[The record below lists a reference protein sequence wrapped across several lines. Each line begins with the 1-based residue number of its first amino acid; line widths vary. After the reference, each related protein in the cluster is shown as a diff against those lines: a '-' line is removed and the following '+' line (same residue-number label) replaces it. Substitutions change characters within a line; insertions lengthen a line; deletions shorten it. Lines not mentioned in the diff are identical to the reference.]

1 MLLTNKK
8 INYMKLK
15 KQNIALAAMVAVAI
29 TAVADNHTVAP
40 DTWVAVDGLGRTVA
54 SADAGAPLRSASDT
68 TTVGMFY
75 YVWQGHHGE
84 ETKDMT
90 KLLNENPEN
99 PRFGKYKT
107 YHWGGEPWLGY
118 YVGGDPFVIAKHMQW
133 LMDAGVDF
141 YFLDTTNGVIY
152 ADQVRSV
159 MAEVDRR
166 IALGL
171 KAPKLVFTVNSDPV
185 GTVKRIYDAFYTN
198 PSYDKYWYM
207 WQGKPLL
214 LADLS
219 KCKKLPDEMKNRFT
233 WRHSWAWMQGKN
245 KDSWAWLETYP
256 QQPGWTLDAAGN
268 KVIEQISVS
277 TAQHPSTG
285 IGKSYHNGAEPPVDK
300 YGLCKET
307 PYGLY
312 FQEQMKQALKVH
324 APVLMVTQ
332 WNEWIA
338 MRFPTGNSGNVRP
351 GGFKVRP
358 DESFF
363 VDVYNQEFNRDIEP
377 SKEPLIRD
385 NYYMLFC
392 SEMRKYR
399 GVQALPVPTAKKSIK
414 INGKFNQWNTVTPEF
429 ADEPGDAF
437 YTSATA
443 QSPASLLRSTNDIV
457 LAKVASDAKN
467 LYFYVKTNDK
477 LVEANDST
485 LWLTL
490 LVNADCNYD
499 TGWNGYNFMVTP
511 DANGKMALKRY
522 VGGKWS
528 VVKALKWKRGE
539 KEIMVEVPKKL
550 MGMYGNTDFDFK
562 WVDNVPKSLTDI
574 MLFYSDGDVAPNTRF
589 NYRYKGSN
597 LR

>member
-1 MLLTNKK
+1 
-8 INYMKLK
+8 MKLK
-15 KQNIALAAMVAVAI
+15 KQNIALAAMAAAAF
-29 TAVADNHTVAP
+29 TAMADNYAVAP
-40 DTWVAVDGLGRTVA
+40 DTWVAADGLGRTVA
-54 SADAGAPLRSASDT
+54 SADAGAPLRNPADTSAI
-68 TTVGMFY
+68 GMFY
-75 YVWQGHHGE
+75 YVWHGHHGK
-84 ETKDMT
+84 ETKDIT
-90 KLLNENPEN
+90 KLLAKNPEK
-99 PRFGKYKT
+99 PDFGPYT
-107 YHWGGEPWLGY
+107 AFHWGGEPWLGY
-118 YVGGDPFVIAKHMQW
+118 YVGGDQFVIAKHMQW
-133 LMDAGVDF
+133 LMDAGMDF
-141 YFLDTTNGVIY
+141 YFFDVTNREVYPEQIK
-152 ADQVRSV
+152 AV

-166 IALGL
+166 AALGL
-171 KAPKLVFTVNSDPV
+171 KTPKLVFTVNSGPAE
-185 GTVKRIYDAFYTN
+185 TVQKVYDLFYAK
-198 PSYDKYWYM
+198 PEYDKYWYM
-207 WQGKPLL
+207 WQGKPLI
-214 LADLS
+214 LANIA
-219 KCKKLPDEMKNRFT
+219 KCKKLPKKVIDRFT
-233 WRHSWAWMQGKN
+233 WRFSWAWMQGKN
-245 KDSWAWLETYP
+245 PNEWAWLETYP
-256 QQPGWTLDAAGN
+256 QQPGWTLDAAGH
-268 KVIEQISVS
+268 KKIEQISVS

-285 IGKSYHNGAEPPVDK
+285 IGKSYHNGAEPQVDK

-324 APVLMVTQ
+324 PPVLMVTQ

-338 MRFPTGNSGNVRP
+338 MRFKTEKSGIVRP
-351 GGFKVRP
+351 GGFKATP
-358 DESFF
+358 DETFF

-399 GVQALPVPTAKKSIK
+399 GVQALPVPTAKKTIK
-414 INGKFNQWNTVTPEF
+414 INGKFDQWNAVTPEF

-528 VVKALKWKRGE
+528 VVKALKWKRGD

>member
-1 MLLTNKK
+1 
-8 INYMKLK
+8 MKLK
-15 KQNIALAAMVAVAI
+15 KQNIALAAMAAVAI
-29 TAVADNHTVAP
+29 TAVADNHAVAP

-54 SADAGAPLRSASDT
+54 SADAGAPLRNPADTSAI
-68 TTVGMFY
+68 GMFY
-75 YVWQGHHGE
+75 YVWHGHHGK
-84 ETKDMT
+84 ETKDLT
-90 KLLNENPEN
+90 KLLAKNPEK
-99 PRFGKYKT
+99 PDFGPYMAF
-107 YHWGGEPWLGY
+107 HWGGEPWLGY
-118 YVGGDPFVIAKHMQW
+118 YVGGDKFVVAKHMQW
-133 LMDAGVDF
+133 LMDAGMDF
-141 YFLDTTNGVIY
+141 YFFDVTNQEVYPEQIK
-152 ADQVRSV
+152 AV

-166 IALGL
+166 AALGL
-171 KAPKLVFTVNSDPV
+171 KTPKLVFTVNSGPAN
-185 GTVKRIYDAFYTN
+185 TVQKIYDLFYSK
-198 PSYDKYWYM
+198 PEYDKYWYM
-207 WQGKPLL
+207 WQGKPLIF
-214 LADLS
+214 ANIA
-219 KCKKLPDEMKNRFT
+219 KCKKLSKKVIDRFT
-233 WRHSWAWMQGKN
+233 WRFSWAWMEGKN
-245 KDSWAWLETYP
+245 PNEWAWLETYP
-256 QQPGWTLDAAGN
+256 QQPGWTLDAAGH
-268 KVIEQISVS
+268 KKIEQISVS
-277 TAQHPSTG
+277 TAQHPTTG

-324 APVLMVTQ
+324 PPVLLVTQ

-338 MRFPTGNSGNVRP
+338 MRFKTEKSGLVRP
-351 GGFKVRP
+351 GGFKATP
-358 DESFF
+358 DETFF

-399 GVQALPVPTAKKSIK
+399 GVEAMPMPTAKKTIK
-414 INGKFNQWNTVTPEF
+414 INGKFDQWNGVTPEF

-457 LAKVASDAKN
+457 LAKVAADNKN

-511 DANGKMALKRY
+511 YGNGKMALKRY
-522 VGGKWS
+522 VGGKWT
-528 VVKALKWKRGE
+528 VVKTLKWKRGD
-539 KEIMVEVPKKL
+539 KEVMVEVPKKL

-589 NYRYKGSN
+589 NYRYKGSK
-597 LR
+597 LH

>member
-1 MLLTNKK
+1 
-8 INYMKLK
+8 MKLK
-15 KQNIALAAMVAVAI
+15 KQNIALAAMTAVAI
-29 TAVADNHTVAP
+29 TAVADNHAVAP

-54 SADAGAPLRSASDT
+54 SADAGAPLRNPADTSAI
-68 TTVGMFY
+68 GMFY
-75 YVWQGHHGE
+75 YVWHGHHGK
-84 ETKDMT
+84 ETKDLT
-90 KLLNENPEN
+90 KLLAKNPEK
-99 PRFGKYKT
+99 PDFGPYMAF
-107 YHWGGEPWLGY
+107 HWGGEPWLGY
-118 YVGGDPFVIAKHMQW
+118 YVGGDKFVIAKHMQW
-133 LMDAGVDF
+133 LMDAGMDF
-141 YFLDTTNGVIY
+141 YFFDVTNQEVYPEQIK
-152 ADQVRSV
+152 AV

-166 IALGL
+166 AALGL
-171 KAPKLVFTVNSDPV
+171 KTPKLVFTVNSGPAN
-185 GTVKRIYDAFYTN
+185 TVQKIYDLFYSK
-198 PSYDKYWYM
+198 PEYDKYWYM
-207 WQGKPLL
+207 WQGKPLIF
-214 LADLS
+214 ANIA
-219 KCKKLPDEMKNRFT
+219 KCKKLSKKVIDRFT
-233 WRHSWAWMQGKN
+233 WRFSWAWMEGKN
-245 KDSWAWLETYP
+245 PNEWAWLETYP
-256 QQPGWTLDAAGN
+256 QQPGWTLDAAGQ
-268 KVIEQISVS
+268 KKIEQISVS
-277 TAQHPSTG
+277 TAQHPTTG

-324 APVLMVTQ
+324 PPVLLVTQ

-338 MRFPTGNSGNVRP
+338 MRFKTEKSGLVRP
-351 GGFKVRP
+351 GGFKATP
-358 DESFF
+358 DETFF

-377 SKEPLIRD
+377 SKESLIRD

-399 GVQALPVPTAKKSIK
+399 GVEAMPVPTAKKTIK
-414 INGKFNQWNTVTPEF
+414 INGKFDQWNGVTPEF

-457 LAKVASDAKN
+457 LAKVATDNKN

-511 DANGKMALKRY
+511 YANGKMALKRY
-522 VGGKWS
+522 VGGKWT
-528 VVKALKWKRGE
+528 VVKTLKWKRDD
-539 KEIMVEVPKKL
+539 KEVMVEVPKKL

-589 NYRYKGSN
+589 NYRYKGSK
-597 LR
+597 LH